1 MADIDKALPNEVL
14 DQLEIANEEEQLV
27 KDVQEEALGNT
38 DVEQIENEDGS
49 VDINFDP
56 TENPTENGAGHYE
69 NLAEFLPDDV
79 LSSLSS
85 DLNSKYMDYT
95 SSRKDWEKTYT
106 QGLDLLGFKYNQKT
120 EPFQGASG
128 VTHPVLAEAV
138 TQFQALAYKELLP
151 ADGPVRTQILGMPTP
166 EKTDQASR
174 VKDFMNYQIMD
185 QMKEY
190 EPEFDSMLFHLPLS
204 GSTFKK
210 VYYDEMEQR
219 AVSKFVP
226 ADDLIVPYTATS
238 LDDAEA
244 IIHRIKV
251 SENDLKKQQ
260 VAGFY
265 RNVDL
270 GKPTAGES
278 DVEKKERELEGT
290 KKSREEDVY
299 TILECHVDLDLEG
312 FEDSN
317 PETGEP
323 SGIKIPYIVTLEE
336 GSREILSIKR
346 NYEVGDPLKNKIQYF
361 VHFKFLPGLGF
372 YGFGLIH
379 MIGGL
384 SRTATAALR
393 QLLDAGTLSNL
404 PAGFKQRGIRI
415 RDDAQSIQP
424 GEFRD
429 VDAPGGNL
437 RDSFMMLPFK
447 EPSQTLLAL
456 MGTVVQ
462 AGQRFASI
470 ADMQV
475 GDGNQQAA
483 VGTTVAL
490 LERGSR
496 TMSAIHKR
504 IYSALKNEFKL
515 MARVFKLY
523 LPQEYP
529 YDVVGGQRM
538 IKQQD
543 FDDRVDILP
552 VADPNIFSQ
561 TQRISLAQTEL
572 QLAQSNPQMH
582 NLYNA
587 YRSMYEALGVKNI
600 DSILMKPQPPQP
612 KDPALEHID
621 ALAGKPFQAFPGQN
635 HRSHITA
642 HLNFMA
648 TNLARNNPMV
658 MSSLEKNIFEHISL
672 MAQEQVELEFRDE
685 MQQMQQMQ
693 MQMQMQ
699 MQNPQMMQMQQNP
712 QMMQQIQ
719 MQNQQMQ
726 MQMQEMNQKIES
738 RKAELV
744 AEMMEEFMQEEQ
756 KITSQFDNDPIAKL
770 RSRELDLRAQEN
782 ARKEKEANE
791 KMDLDKMKTMMNQ
804 QNQDEKLKQ
813 NEELAKL
820 RADTS
825 IEKTI
830 LGKTLPNSDQM
841 VPNISIMRK
850 G

>member
-1 MADIDKALPNEVL
+1 MAEIDKSLPNEPRGEVTIPGQEEL
-14 DQLEIANEEEQLV
+14 QENLVELQEEQAQQPDDLEI
-27 KDVQEEALGNT
+27 T
-38 DVEQIENEDGS
+38 ENEDGS
-49 VDINFDP
+49 VDINYDP
-56 TENPTENGAGHYE
+56 NAVAPEGGDEHYS
-69 NLAEFLPDDV
+69 NLAEFLPDTE
-79 LSSLSS
+79 LSRLGS
-85 DLNSKYMDYT
+85 DLYQKYEDYKM
-95 SSRKDWEKTYT
+95 SRRDWERSYT
-106 QGLDLLGFKYNQKT
+106 QGLDLLGFKYEQRT

-128 VTHPVLAEAV
+128 ATHPVLAEAV

-151 ADGPVRTQILGMPTP
+151 ADGPVRTQVVGMLTP
-166 EKTDQASR
+166 DKTQQANR

-190 EPEFDSMLFHLPLS
+190 EPEFDQMLFYLPLS

-210 VYYDEMEQR
+210 VYYDEVEGR

-244 IIHRIKV
+244 IMHRIKI
-251 SENDLKKQQ
+251 SENELRKQQ

-265 RNVDL
+265 RDVEL
-270 GKPTAGES
+270 GRPQDTETE
-278 DVEKKERELEGT
+278 VEKKERELDGQVKT
-290 KKSREEDVY
+290 KDENVF
-299 TILECHVDLDLEG
+299 TLLECHINLDLEG
-312 FEDSN
+312 YEDLDAN
-317 PETGEP
+317 GEP
-323 SGIKIPYIVTLEE
+323 TGIKVPYIVTVEE
-336 GSREILSIKR
+336 STRKVLSIKR
-346 NYEVGDPLKNKIQYF
+346 NYEIGDPKKNKIQYF

-429 VDAPGGNL
+429 VDAPGGNI

-456 MGTVVQ
+456 MGVVVS

-470 ADMQV
+470 ADLQV

-504 IYSALKNEFKL
+504 IYVALKTEFKL
-515 MARVFKLY
+515 LARVFKLY

-529 YDVVGGQRM
+529 YDVVGGQRT
-538 IKQQD
+538 IKQLD

-572 QLAQSNPQMH
+572 QLATSNPGIH
-582 NLYNA
+582 N
-587 YRSMYEALGVKNI
+587 MYAVYKNMYDALGVKNV
-600 DSILMKPQPPQP
+600 DSILIKPLPPMP
-612 KDPALEHID
+612 KDPAIEHID
-621 ALAGKPFQAFPGQN
+621 ALAGKPFQAFPGQD

-648 TNLARNNPMV
+648 TNMARNNPVIMA
-658 MSSLEKNIFEHISL
+658 SLEKNIFEHISL
-672 MAQEQVELEFRDE
+672 MAQEQIELEMRDE
-685 MQQMQQMQ
+685 LQQVQQLS
-693 MQMQMQ
+693 
-699 MQNPQMMQMQQNP
+699 QQLQSVSP
-712 QMMQQIQ
+712 MFAQPIQQQIQ
-719 MQNQQMQ
+719 RISQT
-726 MQMQEMNQKIES
+726 IEA
-738 RKAELV
+738 RKATLI
-744 AEMMEEFMQEEQ
+744 AEMMEEFMKEE
-756 KITSQFDNDPIAKL
+756 KAITSQFDNDPIAKL
-770 RSRELDLRAQEN
+770 RARELDIRAQEN
-782 ARKEKEANE
+782 ARRKEVDDQRLNIDRMRA
-791 KMDLDKMKTMMNQ
+791 MMNQ
-804 QNQDEKLKQ
+804 NIQEEKLEQ
-813 NEELAKL
+813 NEDLAKL

-830 LGKTLPNSDQM
+830 LSKTIPSA
-841 VPNISIMRK
+841 PKI
-850 G
+850 GG